1 MVKKIGILIVTS
13 LVVFGFGAIA
23 HAQSEMIADG
33 LNTDLAPLAT
43 ESVTE
48 SEFYHEDEDLGKVK
62 LPERPECESAALY
75 AKTMQEVEK
84 YIGKINADTTLSKR
98 SKALISANIDG
109 FHQVAAQNFLPEQDL
124 NTANALVM
132 IKINDKIDENDIL
145 LCRQNRDVP
154 HPVYLI
160 IYPYADNYRV
170 YVINLDQS
178 SSDYR
183 DVTFIFP

>member
-1 MVKKIGILIVTS
+1 
-13 LVVFGFGAIA
+13 
-23 HAQSEMIADG
+23 
-33 LNTDLAPLAT
+33 
-43 ESVTE
+43 
-48 SEFYHEDEDLGKVK
+48 
-62 LPERPECESAALY
+62 
-75 AKTMQEVEK
+75 MQEVEK

-132 IKINDKIDENDIL
+132 IKINEKIDENDIL
-145 LCRQNRDVP
+145 LCRQNRDIP
-154 HPVYLI
+154 RPVYLI